1 MDAVLSLEQIADIQ
15 HDHLLG
21 QRQGVTLKRLGILAL
36 ARLFQCRFTER
47 LRNHNNQ
54 LAALE

>member
-1 MDAVLSLEQIADIQ
+1 MVLDAVLRPEQIGDIQ
-15 HDHLLG
+15 HDHFFG

-47 LRNHNNQ
+47 L
-54 LAALE
+54 